1 MSTLGTMV
9 IILVVIL
16 MRKIITTVFIK
27 DYTRFTKDFIDK
39 VHLIISPNFEKI
51 QIKIQKTK
59 RPAVFRKNLL
69 YVRKSS
75 FPQNQLKKISL
86 LLQMTIIRAVV
97 NFLKDWDG
105 SCKFYI
111 AHSSIKRDEKMLS
124 MLLKTTPPG
133 KRQPF

>member
-1 MSTLGTMV
+1 MSTLGTKVVM
-9 IILVVIL
+9 LVVLL

-27 DYTRFTKDFIDK
+27 DYTRLTKDFSDK
-39 VHLIISPNFEKI
+39 VHLIISPNLKKI

-59 RPAVFRKNLL
+59 RPAVLLENLL

-75 FPQNQLKKISL
+75 FPQNQLKKFSL

-97 NFLKDWDG
+97 NFQKDRDG

-111 AHSSIKRDEKMLS
+111 EHSSIKRDEKMLS
-124 MLLKTTPPG
+124 MLPKTTPPG
-133 KRQPF
+133 KK

>member
-27 DYTRFTKDFIDK
+27 DYTRLTQDFIDK
-39 VHLIISPNFEKI
+39 VHLIISPNLEKI

-59 RPAVFRKNLL
+59 RPAVFRKSRL

-75 FPQNQLKKISL
+75 FPQNQLKKFSL

-97 NFLKDWDG
+97 NFLKDRDG

-111 AHSSIKRDEKMLS
+111 AHSFINRDEKMLS
-124 MLLKTTPPG
+124 MLPKTTPPG